1 MINIM
6 IQKPKVNITDYK
18 NHIWLLFLTLKSK
31 QPPLKTVALGFRL
44 APKGHHI
51 DFYNLGS
58 IITMKLNTDAI
69 YLKSVFANLQG
80 FWNLVGL
87 KKQVKN
93 LQGF

>member
-1 MINIM
+1 M
-6 IQKPKVNITDYK
+6 
-18 NHIWLLFLTLKSK
+18 LLNK
-31 QPPLKTVALGFRL
+31 QPPLKTVALDFRL

-58 IITMKLNTDAI
+58 IITIKLNTDAI

-80 FWNLVGL
+80 FWSLVGL

-93 LQGF
+93 TCKVGCQICAY